1 MLSSSIAGSEAHH
14 DRDDAEGA
22 ATAIPDR
29 VGRYDYYAPN
39 TYTNVTGP
47 LMTSV
52 LALFGPDSWTNA
64 IVNMTA
70 GKSKTELRNSHT
82 SQEAL
87 LTPLCRLTPYR
98 RGAVTIYSYYEEYRC
113 TENLDGLRV
122 TLDNFLAEWS
132 TFTETA
138 AKLRAGMFIA
148 NRALLTANA
157 GDDGPWQPWTGR
169 EIYTAPGWTVLRPH
183 IPLPV
188 QIILSLIIALHVLGL
203 LALAFL
209 IYRYPA
215 WTRTLNTLAVARVA
229 VSLDPTLLP
238 PMRAATHK
246 DSAPLAAV
254 DGLIGAQE
262 HEQQHEAPV
271 PRRRHRS
278 AESGVLTDQDIEME
292 ALSVAS
298 TAGKEPASNA
308 VPTPEYDE
316 RLVLALGA
324 PAVLPRRI
332 RVEIPPPNPR
342 PNLPPNP
349 PSIPQRMRVQGGV

>member
-1 MLSSSIAGSEAHH
+1 MLSSAIAGSEADH

-29 VGRYDYYAPN
+29 VGRFDYYAPN

-64 IVNMTA
+64 VVNITA
-70 GKSKTELRNSHT
+70 GKSKTELGNSHT
-82 SQEAL
+82 TLQAL

-98 RGAVTIYSYYEEYRC
+98 RGAGTVHSYYQEYLC

-157 GDDGPWQPWTGR
+157 GDDGPWQAWTGR

-188 QIILSLIIALHVLGL
+188 QIILSFIIALHVLGL

-215 WTRTLNTLAVARVA
+215 WTRTLDTLAVARVA
-229 VSLDPTLLP
+229 ASLDATLLP

-246 DSAPLAAV
+246 DSVPLASI

-262 HEQQHEAPV
+262 NEQEREPPV

-278 AESGVLTDQDIEME
+278 AESGVLTNQDIEMD

-308 VPTPEYDE
+308 VPTPAYDE
-316 RLVLALGA
+316 RLILALGA
-324 PAVLPRRI
+324 PGVLPRRV
-332 RVEIPPPNPR
+332 RVDK
-342 PNLPPNP
+342 LPPNP
-349 PSIPQRMRVQGGV
+349 PPVPPPVPQRMQVQNRV